1 MSRTAGSR
9 LSSQGASSRTC
20 RLVLAC
26 STDSWLAVGCQ
37 KARSGLSPVATLV
50 CTPCSYGSGMVTTFT
65 LAPVA
70 FSNPAI
76 TGFGTSV
83 EFCAAQ
89 MVRLV
94 PLSEAVGEG
103 QADEPLG
110 AAVVVPAPGSEH
122 AASVAAAR
130 KTAAVAVKAFF
141 IELLRLSRESA
152 RGGGE
157 AKGACGQGAF
167 GGDGGDGQRGG
178 GRVPGRFPRR

>member
-9 LSSQGASSRTC
+9 LSSQGASSSVC

-37 KARSGLSPVATLV
+37 NARSGLSPVATLV
-50 CTPCSYGSGMVTTFT
+50 CTLCSYGSGMVTTLT

-89 MVRLV
+89 MVRVL

-103 QADEPLG
+103 QAAAAPLG
-110 AAVVVPAPGSEH
+110 SAVVEPGSEQ
-122 AASVAAAR
+122 AASVVTASRA
-130 KTAAVAVKAFF
+130 AAVALNAFF
-141 IELLRLSRESA
+141 IELLRWVRWI
-152 RGGGE
+152 
-157 AKGACGQGAF
+157 
-167 GGDGGDGQRGG
+167 GG
-178 GRVPGRFPRR
+178 GRGRVGTCGRTAGRCCRAC